1 MTIPGT
7 ASQLDQHLRLRL
19 EALDDG
25 DFERFFLHFLNAG
38 ISLTVMRDGHPV
50 ERRIIEA
57 NTYAAGTGRKQ
68 KGIDLIAKVDGGETW
83 VFQCKRRKTWNV
95 SQTQKAITDAT
106 YPANHYFLLVACDPH
121 KDVQDEMDKHPQWS
135 FWNLDRICQEFRQR
149 VPKHKQPPA
158 LYFLTPEEL
167 KRFAPYATDALVLA
181 QDYFASIQ
189 GAGHSFHHN
198 YPLVGRSQEMAQI
211 KAFIRDPKAKVLKI
225 SGKGGEGKSRLLW
238 ELAHTVCAKPGS
250 PAVLF
255 LNPHSTGDLTLALWD
270 MDTPRIIVVDDAHRI
285 ERVSHELLGRVREA
299 EATKL
304 VLATRLQGNEV
315 LDERLREHGF
325 PSPQVLAVTP
335 LKKKDMAVLAA
346 TALGPVLNTRAKD
359 LADLTGDSPFLTAL
373 AGDLLQRGQLQWG
386 NWHSVEEFRAAVFR
400 SFETDNLD
408 HLAEADRKQG
418 ARLLRIIALLAPA
431 TPDAVFHEKAAK
443 CLGLPKVEVEAIL
456 RRLQAAGIVS
466 AENQNVRVIPDLF
479 ADFLVFDTAFDPK
492 HRLPQLATAVL
503 QEFSNQAASLLRNLA
518 EASWIAGVQALGR
531 KELLRPLLEAEFE
544 RFDASCF
551 FERGRMLERWA
562 TFSVYLPGESLALAR
577 KALTQETAPAG
588 ATSLFDSGDEG
599 GINSHRYVRSWIPT
613 LLKPVAL
620 WHDEHRP
627 AALDFLWQLGI
638 DTPRGMLH
646 GAGNHPWS
654 VIAEVV
660 KFTPRK
666 PVAIID
672 SALQWVERLV
682 QRPAAREVLVTQ
694 RAALGTLLEP
704 CFERFVEFNE
714 WQGRTLRWW
723 HQPVDIQITAPL
735 RTRAV
740 ALIRQVIEQD
750 SWLLALEGI
759 GVVERAL
766 HRVAGFETSHV
777 SQPEKFRRE
786 WRPERLKALEL
797 LPLALQKHPHTMV
810 RFAIRQMLQ
819 RDLAY
824 EEDPAFAGA
833 VREVLASIPSDI
845 GLRLVT
851 AINTQGTYEFAEQI
865 GAPIGEEAQDK
876 IKERW
881 KEYLADVAREFLSEC
896 PNPVAMIARL
906 DQLIGESQAA
916 GYHPNT
922 GEFLAAVTE
931 ADPQRA
937 AAFSAAL
944 LDPMCEARVAVIWHQ
959 VLYSLPASQ
968 AAEVERLL
976 AIAAEHPR
984 TDIRRGVVDYFR
996 FRDRKEMAL
1005 SPVERTLLEKMAA
1018 KAGSDEIISFVTL
1031 VQWVGPSCVEWG
1043 YELLRKLRLAD
1054 LPDELHGEVLAALN
1068 PYHARQVDPPLK
1080 TVRHVLDALVKV
1092 PEIKVGHH
1100 GGGYERIVKLYP
1112 MAIYDFVIQRAARY
1126 EKLEKKTGYQA
1137 VPHDVLARF
1146 QLEGLSAD
1154 ADFDKICGFLWEKM
1168 MEKAP
1173 EHMRHVW
1180 RELFQGIVLDR
1191 VDFWLPKLTTA
1202 VKAVT
1207 SLKQLQEL
1215 MEVIHFDGSL
1225 IVFYF
1230 PHFTK
1235 AVLHRAEELEGKE
1248 GYERMRATLYVVSG
1262 PRGRCFQNGELDAE
1276 TDYVE
1281 AEAAKAATAH
1291 AADPVLGPFYRWVV
1305 EIEQHERDQ
1314 NRKRYQAE
1322 TALLDEE

>member
-1 MTIPGT
+1 MTKPRST
-7 ASQLDQHLRLRL
+7 SRLDEHLRLRL

-38 ISLTVMRDGHPV
+38 ISLTVMRDGQPV

-68 KGIDLIAKVDGGETW
+68 KGIDLIAKVEGGETW
-83 VFQCKRRKTWNV
+83 AFQCKRHKTWTV

-135 FWNLDRICQEFRQR
+135 FWNLDRICQEFRLR
-149 VPKHKQPPA
+149 VPEHKQPPA

-167 KRFAPYATDALVLA
+167 KRFAPYATDALVPA
-181 QDYFASIQ
+181 PDYFASIQ
-189 GAGHSFHHN
+189 GSGHSFHHN
-198 YPLVGRSQEMAQI
+198 YPLVGRSQEMAQME
-211 KAFIRDPKAKVLKI
+211 AFARDPKAKVLKI

-270 MDTPRIIVVDDAHRI
+270 KDTPRIIVVDDAHRI
-285 ERVSHELLGRVREA
+285 ERVSHELLSRVREA

-304 VLATRLQGNEV
+304 VLATRPQGNEV

-325 PSPQVLAVTP
+325 PPLQVLVVTA
-335 LKKKDMAVLAA
+335 LRKKDMMALA
-346 TALGPVLNTRAKD
+346 TEALGPVLKPRAKD
-359 LADLTGDSPFLTAL
+359 LVGLTGDSPFLTTL
-373 AGDLLQRGQLQWG
+373 AGDLLRRGRLQWG
-386 NWHSVEEFRAAVFR
+386 DWLSTEEFRAAVFS

-408 HLAEADRKQG
+408 HLGEADRKQG
-418 ARLLRIIALLAPA
+418 ARLLRVIALLAPA
-431 TPDAVFHEKAAK
+431 TPDAVFHETAAK
-443 CLGLPKVEVEAIL
+443 CLGIPKVDVEALL

-492 HRLPQLATAVL
+492 HRLPELAATVL

-531 KELLRPLLEAEFE
+531 EELLRPLLDAEFA
-544 RFDASCF
+544 RFDASSF

-562 TFSVYLPGESLALAR
+562 TFSVYLPGESLALAK
-577 KALTQETAPAG
+577 KALTQKTAPAG
-588 ATSLFDSGDEG
+588 ATSLFDSGDED

-613 LLKPVAL
+613 LLKPVVL

-627 AALDFLWQLGI
+627 VALDFLWQLGI
-638 DTPRGMLH
+638 DTPRGMLN
-646 GAGNHPWS
+646 GGKNHPWS

-660 KFTPRK
+660 KFTPHK
-666 PVAIID
+666 PIAIVD

-682 QRPAAREVLVTQ
+682 QRPAAREILVAQ
-694 RAALGTLLEP
+694 RAALSTLLEP

-714 WQGRTLRWW
+714 WQGRTMHWW
-723 HQPVDIQITAPL
+723 TRPVDVQITAPL

-740 ALIRQVIEQD
+740 AIIRQVIEQD
-750 SWLLALEGI
+750 SWRLALEGI
-759 GVVERAL
+759 GAAERAL
-766 HRVAGFETSHV
+766 HRVAGAETSRV
-777 SQPEKFRRE
+777 SQAEKFREE
-786 WRPERLKALEL
+786 WRPERLKALAL

-824 EEDPAFAGA
+824 EEDPVFAVA
-833 VREVLASIPSDI
+833 VREVLASIPSDF

-851 AINTQGTYEFAEQI
+851 AINTQGYYEFAEQM

-876 IKERW
+876 IQERW
-881 KEYLADVAREFLSEC
+881 KEYLADIAREFLREC
-896 PNPVAMIARL
+896 PNPASMIACL
-906 DQLIGESQAA
+906 DQVIEESLAA
-916 GYHPNT
+916 GHHPDT
-922 GEFLAAVTE
+922 GELLAAVTE

-944 LDPMCEARVAVIWHQ
+944 LDPGCEARVAVIWHQ

-968 AAEVERLL
+968 AAEAERLL

-1005 SPVERTLLEKMAA
+1005 SPAERALLEKMAA
-1018 KAGSDEIISFVTL
+1018 KAGLDEIMSFVTL
-1031 VQWVGPSCVEWG
+1031 VQWVGPSCAEWG
-1043 YELLRKLRLAD
+1043 YELLRKLRLTD

-1068 PYHARQVDPPLK
+1068 PYHARKVTPPLA
-1080 TVRHVLDALVKV
+1080 TVQHVLDALVKV
-1092 PEIKVGHH
+1092 PEIKVDHH
-1100 GGGYERIVKLYP
+1100 GGGYERILKLYP
-1112 MAIYDFVIQRAARY
+1112 RAIYDFVLQRASRY
-1126 EKLEKKTGYQA
+1126 EKSGRIARYQA
-1137 VPHDVLARF
+1137 VPHDILARF
-1146 QLEGLSAD
+1146 QLEGLSAN

-1168 MEKAP
+1168 MGKVP
-1173 EHMRHVW
+1173 EHMRYVW

-1191 VDFWLPKLTTA
+1191 VDFWLPKLTAA
-1202 VKAVT
+1202 VKAAI
-1207 SLKQLQEL
+1207 SLKQLREL

-1225 IVFYF
+1225 IVFFF
-1230 PHFTK
+1230 PDFTK
-1235 AVLHRAEELEGKE
+1235 AVLERAEDLEGIE
-1248 GYERMRATLYVVSG
+1248 GYERMRTTLYVVSG
-1262 PRGRCFQNGELDAE
+1262 PRSRSGTNGELDKDK
-1276 TDYVE
+1276 DYVE
-1281 AEAAKAATAH
+1281 AEAVKAATTH
-1291 AADPVLGPFYRWVV
+1291 AADSILGPFYRWVV
-1305 EIEQHERDQ
+1305 EVEQHEREQ
-1314 NRKRYQAE
+1314 SRKRYQADI
-1322 TALLDEE
+1322 ASLDEE